1 MQSPMKLVASERD
14 RSARPVASTS
24 MVILTAIDGI
34 LRHPVTGSCRDAR
47 TALDLLAQQG
57 IPVVLM
63 SHGDPGPVQELQREI
78 GLQEPFVCE
87 GGATLYI
94 PRGYFE
100 ELDGMTSGDAAWEVF
115 EFGVRDPAR
124 TVRLLTSLYA
134 VRGED
139 ILTIGF
145 GCDWSDRALLAVV
158 EVPIVVRQDAGDHE
172 RLLRR
177 FPDAYLTTAI
187 GPAGWS
193 EAVLGAAAV

>member
-1 MQSPMKLVASERD
+1 MQSPKVVMFESD
-14 RSARPVASTS
+14 PSARPVTSTS

-34 LRHPVTGSCRDAR
+34 LRHPLTGSCRDAHV
-47 TALDLLAQQG
+47 ALELLAQQQ
-57 IPVVLM
+57 IPVVLL
-63 SHGDPGPVQELQREI
+63 SHGDPGPVQELQRELR
-78 GLQEPFVCE
+78 LQEPFVCE

-100 ELDGMTSGDAAWEVF
+100 ELDGMTAGDAAWEVF

-124 TVRLLTSLYA
+124 TVRLLTSLYT
-134 VRGED
+134 VRGEE

-158 EVPIVVRQDAGDHE
+158 DVPIVVRQDTGDHE

-177 FPDAYLTTAI
+177 FPDAYVTVAS

-193 EAVLGAAAV
+193 EAVLGSATA